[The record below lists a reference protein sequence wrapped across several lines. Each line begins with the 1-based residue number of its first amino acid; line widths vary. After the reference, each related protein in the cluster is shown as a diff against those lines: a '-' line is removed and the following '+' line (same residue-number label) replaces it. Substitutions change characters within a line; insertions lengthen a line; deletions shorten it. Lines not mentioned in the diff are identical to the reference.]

1 MTTSPSDPPAIA
13 RPAPAAPASPA
24 AAGYGPA
31 ALVAA
36 ALARARSAKTP
47 RPETP
52 GPRPAPAP
60 GPSAGPP
67 VPVPPSLDRTLRLS
81 LAAADSRAGRL
92 RPVPSAGALH
102 PVAARLLAGPG
113 GPLPPGRYRY
123 DPLAHRLRR
132 YARAPRTAPPGVLAV
147 LTVTA
152 HRTTA
157 HYGHRGWPLLL
168 LDAGHA
174 AAALALAGAHAV
186 CLDADGALL
195 ARAAGLT
202 RTDRAHPLAAVRLT
216 PGVPPDALERWA
228 APPPPDLTMPR
239 TTFTERVLTALTHAP
254 GSRARWHPV
263 TSPGFPDGLL
273 AARRSAPPGFP
284 VVPGDGELA
293 AVLTAARDALPAAL
307 SWCAATGG
315 PRPALREL
323 RGDGRLGVLATGDAR
338 PTLALWAAGQT
349 WLATTGAVLLAY
361 GCPAGAAPAT
371 VRAAHLTAGYAAG
384 FALLTAAALGLRTRP
399 VGSWQGADLGAA
411 LGGPAGRD
419 VVVHGLALGRPGPP
433 HQGGDNPS

>member
-1 MTTSPSDPPAIA
+1 MTTPPSGPL
-13 RPAPAAPASPA
+13 ASGA
-24 AAGYGPA
+24 DPA
-31 ALVAA
+31 ALVTA
-36 ALARARSAKTP
+36 ALARARSAEVP

-67 VPVPPSLDRTLRLS
+67 VPVPPPLDRILRLS
-81 LAAADSRAGRL
+81 LAAADGPAGRL

-102 PVAARLLAGPG
+102 PVAARLLAGRG

-123 DPLAHRLRR
+123 DPLAHRLHP
-132 YARAPRTAPPGVLAV
+132 YAPAPRTAPPGTLAV

-168 LDAGHA
+168 LDTGHA

-195 ARAAGLT
+195 TRAAALT
-202 RTDRAHPLAAVRLT
+202 AADRAHPLAAVRLT
-216 PGVPPDALERWA
+216 PGGPPDALERWA
-228 APPPPDLTMPR
+228 APPPPDPPAAELTAS
-239 TTFTERVLTALTHAP
+239 ERVLTALTHAP
-254 GSRARWHPV
+254 GTRPRWHPV
-263 TSPGFPDGLL
+263 TSLGLPDGLL

-284 VVPGDGELA
+284 AVPGDSELA
-293 AVLTAARDALPAAL
+293 AVLTAARDALPAAPP
-307 SWCAATGG
+307 WCAATGG

-323 RGDGRLGVLATGDAR
+323 RGDGRLGVLAAGDAR
-338 PTLALWAAGQT
+338 PTLAVWAAGQA

-361 GCPAGAAPAT
+361 GCPDGAAPAA

-411 LGGPAGRD
+411 LGGPPGRD
-419 VVVHGLALGRPGPP
+419 LVVHGLALGRPGPP
-433 HQGGDNPS
+433 HQGDDDPS